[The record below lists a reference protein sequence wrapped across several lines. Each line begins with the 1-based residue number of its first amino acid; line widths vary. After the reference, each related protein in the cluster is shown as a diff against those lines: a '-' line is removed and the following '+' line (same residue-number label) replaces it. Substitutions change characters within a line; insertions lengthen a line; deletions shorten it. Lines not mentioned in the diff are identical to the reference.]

1 MEDTLSKPIRDIE
14 YELMMLGRYQLVASG
29 AGREGG
35 PLERSAYLLLSR
47 ISVQGPM
54 TIRELSEA
62 FHLDPS
68 TVNRQTA
75 AMLREGLVERAAT
88 PDKVARCFRLTDEGR
103 RRLDEGRDFILGR
116 LEKIFGEW
124 TADEVAVFGAGLK
137 RFGTSIEQISGLP
150 WPRD

>member
-1 MEDTLSKPIRDIE
+1 LEDTVDKPIGDIE
-14 YELMMLGRYQLVASG
+14 FEMMMLGRYQLVASG
-29 AGREGG
+29 AERDGGR
-35 PLERSAYLLLSR
+35 LERSAYLLLSR
-47 ISVQGPM
+47 INAQGPM

-88 PDKVARCFRLTDEGR
+88 PDKIARSFRLTDQGR
-103 RRLDEGRDFILGR
+103 RRLDEGRDFILNR
-116 LEKIFGEW
+116 MEKIFGEW
-124 TADEVAVFGAGLK
+124 TADEVAVFAANLK
-137 RFGTSIEQISGLP
+137 RFSASIEQISGLS

>member
-1 MEDTLSKPIRDIE
+1 VKDAMNKPIGDIE
-14 YELMMLGRYQLVASG
+14 YEMMMLGRYQLVASG
-29 AGREGG
+29 AGRDGG
-35 PLERSAYLLLSR
+35 QLERSAYLLLSR
-47 ISVQGPM
+47 INTQGPM

-75 AMLREGLVERAAT
+75 AMLREGLVERVAT
-88 PDKVARCFRLTDEGR
+88 PDKVARCFRLTDQGR

-116 LEKIFGEW
+116 LERIFGDW
-124 TADEVAVFGAGLK
+124 TAEDVSVFAANLR